1 MPIFKVV
8 NMKIILSAITLMF
21 LLAGC
26 TADPSMGSS
35 KETSDVVDDN
45 TGGSTTEPETYPDLE
60 PISCSSI
67 FELGIESVS
76 SEQTDV
82 AGFEVAHLID
92 KKYLDDFVWKSQSN
106 GTSAI
111 IKLSKA
117 ALISD
122 VLVSWL
128 NPDISHYYEV
138 DVSDNLVDWQ
148 HVVVSGKSDPDSL
161 IATRINFDDD
171 GSGSVTGRFIR
182 FTSLGNELND
192 ISDIIEIQAYGCDR
206 TVTQNIEL
214 IDWYLSVPTDVD
226 NNGKSD
232 SIYENDLAGGY
243 FDPRFFYQSIDA
255 GLVFRTNVRGFKT
268 SQNTSYIRTELRE
281 MLRRGNKSISTQG
294 INKNNW
300 VFSSASATEQSKAGG
315 VDGTLRVKIKV
326 DHVTTT
332 GEDYQVGRVIIG
344 QIHAN
349 DDEPIRLYYRK
360 LPNNSKGSIYFAHEV
375 LGGDDVYREML
386 GSRSNNAS
394 NPSDGIALGETF
406 TYEIKVVGDQLDVT
420 ISQNETQLA
429 FERFDMSGSRYGSGD
444 QYMYFKAGVY
454 NQNNTGDS
462 HDYAQVTIYEL
473 VNTHN

>member
-1 MPIFKVV
+1 
-8 NMKIILSAITLMF
+8 MKIILSAIALML

-26 TADPSMGSS
+26 TADPSMGES
-35 KETSDVVDDN
+35 KPQNDTVVDDN
-45 TGGSTTEPETYPDLE
+45 SGTTEPETYPDLE

-76 SEQTDV
+76 TEQTDAV
-82 AGFEVAHLID
+82 GFSVNYLID
-92 KKYLDDFVWKSQSN
+92 KKYKDNLVWKSQSN

-111 IKLSKA
+111 IKLTKG

-128 NPDISHYYEV
+128 NPNISHYYEIH
-138 DVSDNLVDWQ
+138 VSDNLVDWQ
-148 HVVVSGKSDPDSL
+148 EVVVSGSSDPDSL
-161 IATRINFDDD
+161 IATRINFDED
-171 GSGSVTGRFIR
+171 GTGAITGRFVK

-192 ISDIIEIQAYGCDR
+192 ISDIIEIQVFGCDR

-268 SQNTSYIRTELRE
+268 SENTKYIRTELRE

-300 VFSSASATEQSKAGG
+300 VFSSASATEQAKAGG
-315 VDGTLRVKIKV
+315 VDGVLRTTLKV
-326 DHVTTT
+326 DHVTST
-332 GEDYQVGRVIIG
+332 GEDYQIGRVIIG

-386 GSRSNNAS
+386 GSRSDNAS
-394 NPSDGIALGETF
+394 NPSDGIELGETF

-429 FERFDMSGSRYGSGD
+429 FERFDMSGSRYGSGN

-454 NQNNTGDS
+454 NQNNSGDS
-462 HDYAQVTIYEL
+462 HDYAQVTIYDL